1 MAHNYRTRLVQ
12 LKSRG
17 PYDALA
23 SSSGDLVGRE
33 SEEMVREDE
42 GLLDAVIGEQAEAGW
57 FLHETQVLPPDCVL
71 FVFRKTDV

>member
-17 PYDALA
+17 PYDAVA
-23 SSSGDLVGRE
+23 SSGGLVGRE
-33 SEEMVREDE
+33 SEEAVREDE
-42 GLLDAVIGEQAEAGW
+42 GLLDAVVAEQAEAGW

-71 FVFRKTDV
+71 FVFRKTDI